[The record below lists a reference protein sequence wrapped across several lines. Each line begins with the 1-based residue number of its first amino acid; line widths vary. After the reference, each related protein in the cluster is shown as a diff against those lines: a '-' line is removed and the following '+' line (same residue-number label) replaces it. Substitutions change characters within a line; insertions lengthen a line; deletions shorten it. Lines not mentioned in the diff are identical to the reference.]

1 MHTRLVRLVVSP
13 ANCISCAIRQIFE
26 GKWLRDSTLVVHKSG
41 LEVAFP
47 QTSVIVIWAMKV
59 LIAEDDRDSRELLA
73 WMLQK
78 LGYQVVATSNGKEAW
93 DAFRRGRFRLVISDV
108 LMPEIDGLELCRRIR
123 THKQSKYTY
132 IIVITALIG
141 KKDYLEGMEAG
152 ADDFVTK
159 PFDPDELKA
168 RLRVAE
174 RIISFQEQTALR
186 EEAFT
191 TDVERQREGR
201 CPTRWRCLFV
211 GGQAGDVF
219 TENQVW
225 MWSVPSYV

>member
-1 MHTRLVRLVVSP
+1 MR
-13 ANCISCAIRQIFE
+13 
-26 GKWLRDSTLVVHKSG
+26 
-41 LEVAFP
+41 
-47 QTSVIVIWAMKV
+47 V
-59 LIAEDDRDSRELLA
+59 LIAEDDRDSRELLS
-73 WMLQK
+73 WILQK
-78 LGYQVVATSNGKEAW
+78 LGYQVVAAANGKEAW

-174 RIISFQEQTALR
+174 RIISFQEAAKA
-186 EEAFT
+186 EELAQKDLGT
-191 TDVERQREGR
+191 V
-201 CPTRWRCLFV
+201 
-211 GGQAGDVF
+211 
-219 TENQVW
+219 
-225 MWSVPSYV
+225 

>member
-1 MHTRLVRLVVSP
+1 
-13 ANCISCAIRQIFE
+13 
-26 GKWLRDSTLVVHKSG
+26 
-41 LEVAFP
+41 
-47 QTSVIVIWAMKV
+47 MKV

-78 LGYQVVATSNGKEAW
+78 LGYQVVAAANGKEAW
-93 DAFRRGRFRLVISDV
+93 DAFRKGRFRLVISDV

-132 IIVITALIG
+132 IIMITALIG
-141 KKDYLEGMEAG
+141 KKDYLEGMDAG

-174 RIISFQEQTALR
+174 RIILFQEQAALA
-186 EEAFT
+186 EEALT
-191 TDVERQREGR
+191 NDVEGQREGR
-201 CPTRWRCLFV
+201 
-211 GGQAGDVF
+211 
-219 TENQVW
+219 
-225 MWSVPSYV
+225 

>member
-1 MHTRLVRLVVSP
+1 
-13 ANCISCAIRQIFE
+13 
-26 GKWLRDSTLVVHKSG
+26 
-41 LEVAFP
+41 
-47 QTSVIVIWAMKV
+47 MKV

-78 LGYQVVATSNGKEAW
+78 LGYQVVATANGKEAW
-93 DAFRRGRFRLVISDV
+93 DAFRKGRFRLVISDV
-108 LMPEIDGLELCRRIR
+108 LMPEVDGLELCRRIR

-141 KKDYLEGMEAG
+141 KKDYLEGMDAG

-174 RIISFQEQTALR
+174 RIIMFQEQAALA
-186 EEAFT
+186 EEALT
-191 TDVERQREGR
+191 NDIERQR
-201 CPTRWRCLFV
+201 
-211 GGQAGDVF
+211 
-219 TENQVW
+219 
-225 MWSVPSYV
+225 